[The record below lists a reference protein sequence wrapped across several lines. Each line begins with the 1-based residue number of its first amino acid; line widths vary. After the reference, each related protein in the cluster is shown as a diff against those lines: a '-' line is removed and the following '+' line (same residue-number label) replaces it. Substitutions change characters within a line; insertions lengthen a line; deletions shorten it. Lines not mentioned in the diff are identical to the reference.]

1 MKYTLSFPIS
11 CVLVLCALGIIPVGV
26 HAEALEAA
34 GNLRWY
40 RGNLHTHSH
49 WSDGDDYLEMIA
61 LWYREHGYQF
71 LLFTDHNVLAN
82 TERWIDVEG
91 SAGGQAAF
99 EKLKSTFP
107 GYVSERVSDEGKL
120 EVRLRTF
127 EEVASQFNKP
137 EKFLLIQGEEIS
149 DAFQQ
154 KPIHLNVGNID
165 EVIQPM
171 GGRTVLETIQNNVR
185 AVLVQRK
192 QTGKPMMVH
201 VNHPNFGYAIAAEDL
216 MQIQGEKFFEVY
228 NGHPSVA
235 NRGDELHAGTDR
247 MWDIVLT
254 WRLAELHLPVM
265 YGLAVDDGHRYHD
278 MPSRESNPGRGWVM
292 VLAEELSASSLIEAM
307 EKGSFYAS
315 SGVTLRQIA
324 ATDNELTVEVE
335 PVEGETYEIEFI
347 GTRKGYDTASHP
359 VVDDEGKETVA
370 TRRYSPDVGAIL
382 KTVQGTRG
390 TYHFTGDEIYVR
402 VRITSSAHH
411 PNPSELGDLKQAWC
425 QPVLGPGI
433 ARSSSK
439 RPTQ

>member
-1 MKYTLSFPIS
+1 
-11 CVLVLCALGIIPVGV
+11 
-26 HAEALEAA
+26 
-34 GNLRWY
+34 
-40 RGNLHTHSH
+40 
-49 WSDGDDYLEMIA
+49 
-61 LWYREHGYQF
+61 
-71 LLFTDHNVLAN
+71 
-82 TERWIDVEG
+82 
-91 SAGGQAAF
+91 
-99 EKLKSTFP
+99 
-107 GYVSERVSDEGKL
+107 
-120 EVRLRTF
+120 
-127 EEVASQFNKP
+127 
-137 EKFLLIQGEEIS
+137 
-149 DAFQQ
+149 
-154 KPIHLNVGNID
+154 
-165 EVIQPM
+165 
-171 GGRTVLETIQNNVR
+171 
-185 AVLVQRK
+185 
-192 QTGKPMMVH
+192 
-201 VNHPNFGYAIAAEDL
+201 
-216 MQIQGEKFFEVY
+216 
-228 NGHPSVA
+228 
-235 NRGDELHAGTDR
+235 

-433 ARSSSK
+433 ARSSFK

>member
-11 CVLVLCALGIIPVGV
+11 CVLVLCALSIIPVRV
-26 HAEALEAA
+26 HAEVLEADD
-34 GNLRWY
+34 NLQWY

-71 LLFTDHNVLAN
+71 LMFTDHNVLAN

-99 EKLKSTFP
+99 EKLKSTFSE
-107 GYVSERVSDEGKL
+107 YVSERVSDEGKL

-154 KPIHLNVGNID
+154 KPIHLNAGNID

-171 GGRTVLETIQNNVR
+171 GGRTVLETVQNNVR
-185 AVLVQRK
+185 AVLVQR
-192 QTGKPMMVH
+192 QQSGKPMMVH

-254 WRLAELHLPVM
+254 WRLAELHLPIM

-292 VLAEELSASSLIEAM
+292 VLAEQLSPASLIEAL

-324 ATDNELTVEVE
+324 ATDNRLTVEVE
-335 PVEGETYEIEFI
+335 PVEGETCEIQFI
-347 GTRKGYDTASHP
+347 GTRKGYDATSHP
-359 VVDDEGKETVA
+359 VVDDEGKQIGA
-370 TRRYSPDVGAIL
+370 TRRYSPDVGAVL

-390 TYHFTGDEIYVR
+390 TYQFTGDEIYVR
-402 VRITSSAHH
+402 ARITSSALH

-433 ARSSSK
+433 ARSTIK